1 MVAVPLTLGSDWPVT
16 SLQVAT
22 GIEAA
27 VNRTAWAPGLR
38 NQALTLLE
46 TLAGYTVTPAW
57 VEFREHDKGRLRPG
71 MRVLF
76 LGTSAGVSFGGLA
89 LEV

>member
-1 MVAVPLTLGSDWPVT
+1 
-16 SLQVAT
+16 VAT

-38 NQALTLLE
+38 NQALTLEE

-57 VEFREHDKGRLRPG
+57 VEFREHAKGRLRPG
-71 MRVLF
+71 MLADLVLLDRDWLHANHAE
-76 LGTSAGVSFGGLA
+76 LGA
-89 LEV
+89 LRPQMTICDGAVTYAA